1 MNCEDVIEQLLE
13 AVNPQDELENRKLTA
28 HVENCD
34 SCRDALRGAN
44 AMRVVKNR
52 PAQRPPDGLFTR
64 VMAEATK
71 PVPKAPGRSQFW
83 AGTAVGGFLA
93 AGVAIAIVSFGFFE
107 TPTDSV
113 VASPIITMA
122 LGDQQEISIAIDAE
136 RDLLN
141 ATVNVLLSGGIEIV
155 GLGAQRELSWNT
167 DLQKGVNKLTL
178 PLTAV
183 DLAEGHLIVRLEHEG
198 TQRIFRVDLKIDT

>member
-13 AVNPQDELENRKLTA
+13 AGNLQDELENRKLTT
-28 HVENCD
+28 HVENCA

-52 PAQRPPDGLFTR
+52 PAQQPPDGLFTR

-71 PVPKAPGRSQFW
+71 PVPRAPGRSQFW

-93 AGVAIAIVSFGFFE
+93 AGIAIAIVSFGFFD

-113 VASPIITMA
+113 VATPIVTMA
-122 LGDQQEISIAIDAE
+122 LGGQQEISIAIDAE

-141 ATVNVLLSGGIEIV
+141 TTVNVLLSGGIEIV

-183 DLAEGHLIVRLEHEG
+183 DLAKGYLIVRLEHEG
-198 TQRIFRVDLKIDT
+198 TQRVFRVDLNIHT

>member
-1 MNCEDVIEQLLE
+1 
-13 AVNPQDELENRKLTA
+13 
-28 HVENCD
+28 
-34 SCRDALRGAN
+34 
-44 AMRVVKNR
+44 MRMVKNR
-52 PAQRPPDGLFTR
+52 PAQQPPDGLFTR

-71 PVPKAPGRSQFW
+71 PVPKASGRPQFW

-93 AGVAIAIVSFGFFE
+93 AGIAIAIVSLGFFDS
-107 TPTDSV
+107 PTDSV
-113 VASPIITMA
+113 VATPIVTMA
-122 LGDQQEISIAIDAE
+122 LGGQQEISIAIDAE

-141 ATVNVLLSGGIEIV
+141 TTVNVLLSGGIEIV

-178 PLTAV
+178 PITAV
-183 DLAEGHLIVRLEHEG
+183 DLADGHLIVRLEHEG

>member
-13 AVNPQDELENRKLTA
+13 AGNPQDELENRKLTG

-44 AMRVVKNR
+44 AMRLVKNR
-52 PAQRPPDGLFTR
+52 PAHQPPDGLFTS

-71 PVPKAPGRSQFW
+71 PAPQAAGKSQFW

-93 AGVAIAIVSFGFFE
+93 AGIVMAIVSFGLFDSPPDSAVA
-107 TPTDSV
+107 TPV
-113 VASPIITMA
+113 VTMA

-141 ATVNVLLSGGIEIV
+141 TTVIVLVSGGVEIV

-183 DLAEGHLIVRLEHEG
+183 DLTEGHLVVRLEHEG

>member
-1 MNCEDVIEQLLE
+1 MNCEDVIEQVLE
-13 AVNPQDELENRKLTA
+13 AGNLQDELENRKLTM
-28 HVENCD
+28 HVEKCD

-44 AMRVVKNR
+44 AIRMVKNR
-52 PAQRPPDGLFTR
+52 RAHQPPDGLFTR
-64 VMAEATK
+64 VMAKATM

-93 AGVAIAIVSFGFFE
+93 AGIAIAIVSFGFFE

-113 VASPIITMA
+113 VATPIVTMA
-122 LGDQQEISIAIDAE
+122 LGGQQEISIAIDAE

-183 DLAEGHLIVRLEHEG
+183 DVAEGHLIVRLEHEG

>member
-1 MNCEDVIEQLLE
+1 
-13 AVNPQDELENRKLTA
+13 
-28 HVENCD
+28 
-34 SCRDALRGAN
+34 
-44 AMRVVKNR
+44 MRLVKNR
-52 PAQRPPDGLFTR
+52 PAHQPPDGLFMK
-64 VMAEATK
+64 VMAQATK
-71 PVPKAPGRSQFW
+71 SVPKATGRSQFW

-93 AGVAIAIVSFGFFE
+93 AGIVIAIVSFGFFDSPPE
-107 TPTDSV
+107 SMVATPIV
-113 VASPIITMA
+113 TMA

-141 ATVNVLLSGGIEIV
+141 TTVNVLLSGGIEIV

-198 TQRIFRVDLKIDT
+198 TQRVFRVDLKIDT

>member
-1 MNCEDVIEQLLE
+1 
-13 AVNPQDELENRKLTA
+13 
-28 HVENCD
+28 
-34 SCRDALRGAN
+34 
-44 AMRVVKNR
+44 MRMVKNR
-52 PAQRPPDGLFTR
+52 PAHQPPDGLFTR
-64 VMAEATK
+64 VMAEASK
-71 PVPKAPGRSQFW
+71 PVPQAPARSQFW

-93 AGVAIAIVSFGFFE
+93 AGIAIAIVSFGFFD
-107 TPTDSV
+107 TPSDSV
-113 VASPIITMA
+113 ATNPIVTMA
-122 LGDQQEISIAIDAE
+122 LGNQQEISIAIDAE

-141 ATVNVLLSGGIEIV
+141 ATVNVLLSGGIEIA

-183 DLAEGHLIVRLEHEG
+183 DLAEGHLVVRLEHEG